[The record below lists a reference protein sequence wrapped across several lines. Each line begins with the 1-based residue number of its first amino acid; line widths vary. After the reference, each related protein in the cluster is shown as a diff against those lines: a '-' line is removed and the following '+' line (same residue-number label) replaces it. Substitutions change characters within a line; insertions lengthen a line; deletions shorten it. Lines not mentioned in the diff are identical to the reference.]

1 MDNNEFWATVKK
13 SLKANIASNETENS
27 ETRSQRFQ
35 DFDQLKYS
43 LRSVAENAPWFRNI
57 YIVTNGQVPVWLN
70 TSNPRV
76 RIVIHNEIFEYKEH
90 LPTFSSRNWSQ
101 SPVPTQ
107 IRRYGWFGPY
117 KSAIET
123 HLHRISNMTN
133 RWVYMNDDWAFTQKT
148 CFQDFFANDATRIYT
163 INSWVCFWPL
173 LSQSFDHNQI
183 VSLLFVTF
191 YYLKL
196 VINTNGLHIR
206 HQHRWL
212 SDN

>member
-1 MDNNEFWATVKK
+1 MKIWAPEKK
-13 SLKANIASNETENS
+13 SLEANIASNETENA

-76 RIVIHNEIFEYKEH
+76 RIVTHNEIFEYKEH
-90 LPTFSSRNWSQ
+90 LPTFSSRNWFL
-101 SPVPTQ
+101 SPART
-107 IRRYGWFGPY
+107 RYPDKRMIWTR

-148 CFQDFFANDATRIYT
+148 CFQDFYSNGATRIYT
-163 INSWVCFWPL
+163 INSWVGLLVHFDYNLIVWPFDQIWRQHNL
-173 LSQSFDHNQI
+173 RSF
-183 VSLLFVTF
+183 
-191 YYLKL
+191 K
-196 VINTNGLHIR
+196 VISH
-206 HQHRWL
+206 
-212 SDN
+212 